1 MFLNTEDFPFA
12 RILEEDWQTIRDEL
26 LTLTR
31 QRFMVFP
38 ERQLYESGWDVF
50 PFYAFGRRLQKNCK
64 LCPETARLLEQVP
77 DLTTAA
83 FSRLEP
89 GTHIK
94 PHVGYQDTVLRY
106 HLGLIVPENCAL
118 RVGPETRTW
127 QEGRSLVFDD
137 TTEHEAWNRSDSVR
151 IILIIDFA
159 KSGADFT
166 PPEFIKNRLNEL
178 ETAAQRGTEKSD
190 AP

>member
-1 MFLNTEDFPFA
+1 MFLKPEDYPFA
-12 RILEEDWQTIRDEL
+12 KTLEENWQTIRDEL

-31 QRFMVFP
+31 ERFMVFP

-50 PFYAFGRRLQKNCK
+50 PFYAFGRKLDKNCK
-64 LCPETARLLEQVP
+64 LCPGTTRLLEQVP
-77 DLTTAA
+77 ALTTAA

-106 HLGLIVPENCAL
+106 HLGLIVPGGCAL
-118 RVGPETRTW
+118 RVGAETRTW
-127 QEGRSLVFDD
+127 QEGQSLVFDD
-137 TTEHEAWNRSDSVR
+137 TTEHEAWNRSDSIR
-151 IILIIDFA
+151 IVLIIDFA
-159 KSGADFT
+159 KRGADFT
-166 PPEFIKNRLNEL
+166 PPDFIKNRLDEL
-178 ETAAQRGTEKSD
+178 ETAAQRGPGMRD